1 MGLRDTPGAGM
12 LKRTLGLFLLSSSF
26 ACGNI
31 GQVELDVSFA
41 EADIELRTRGLHI
54 FVREVPMDGSSG
66 CEDLFTTTQ
75 TTLRQTEAKVEYP
88 NRNDVVAAP
97 VNLDTYANLTFRVY
111 ALPTLDTLPEEGI
124 AAGCA
129 DSPIDASTSQTV
141 EIVMNPRPE

>member
-1 MGLRDTPGAGM
+1 M

-41 EADIELRTRGLHI
+41 DADIELRTRGLHI
-54 FVREVPMDGSSG
+54 FVRQVPPNGSG
-66 CEDLFTTTQ
+66 CDDLFTTTQ
-75 TTLRQTEAKVEYP
+75 TMLLQTEAKVEYP

-97 VNLDTYANLTFRVY
+97 VNLDSYPDLTFRVY